1 MPELLRVLLVEDSE
15 DDAALTLHQI
25 AKGGY
30 EPRHRRV
37 DNEEAMRSA
46 LAEQEWDLILSD
58 YNMPGFSGM
67 AALELLHETGLDI
80 PFIIIS
86 GAIGE
91 ETAVELMKVGAH
103 DYIMKDNLVRLVPAI
118 ERELREARIR
128 RARHRAE
135 EDLRLA
141 AQVFESSAEG
151 IIITDASSRIL
162 RVNRAFTEITGYTA
176 EEVIGKTPR
185 AIASG
190 LHGSD
195 FYQHM
200 WDSINEQG
208 FWHGEILDRRKN
220 GEIYPEWLTISAVRD
235 EHDRVTH
242 YIGGFTDLSQQR
254 KAEERIQ
261 HLIHYDALTDLPN
274 RVLFREYFQEAMRVA
289 RRDGTRMAF
298 LHLDLD
304 RFITVN
310 DSLGHQVGDRIL
322 QQVGQR
328 LMGIV
333 RKQDM
338 VARYGG
344 DEFIIAMT
352 NLENMEDVSAFT
364 RLLLDHFT
372 EPFRDEGREIFLT
385 PNIGVAIYPD
395 HAEQYDELIKFADI
409 ALHHAKR
416 PGGAHV
422 ELYRE
427 AMNHEAMARLNLES
441 DLRRAL
447 EREEF
452 RLYYQPQI
460 EIASGRVVGAEAL
473 LRWQRTDGLMVL
485 PDQFIPLLEETGLIV
500 PVGQWVLRQACLD
513 RKRWAQ
519 AGLGRIPIAVNLSPC
534 QFHDRELVSMIRS
547 VLEETSTPSHSL
559 ELEITES
566 SVMDDPDFALSTL
579 EILHQMGI
587 RVAIDDFGTGYSSLS
602 YLKRFPIDVLKIDRS
617 FVTGLPRDEDD
628 AVIIDMIIALAHRL
642 KLCVIAEGV
651 ETAEQL
657 HFLERLGC
665 DRAQGYLHGRPMGD
679 EDFQRHLDSYAG

>member
-1 MPELLRVLLVEDSE
+1 VEDSE

-25 AKGGY
+25 VKGGY
-30 EPRHRRV
+30 EPRHLRV
-37 DNEEAMRSA
+37 DSEAAMRAA
-46 LAEQEWDLILSD
+46 LADQEWDIVLSD
-58 YNMPGFSGM
+58 YNMPGFSGIS
-67 AALELLHETGLDI
+67 ALELLRETGMDI

-91 ETAVELMKVGAH
+91 ETAVEVMKVGAH

-118 ERELREARIR
+118 ERELREAEVR
-128 RARHRAE
+128 RARRRDE

-141 AQVFESSAEG
+141 AEVFESSMEG
-151 IIITDASSRIL
+151 IIITDASTRIL

-176 EEVIGKTPR
+176 EEIVGKTPQ

-195 FYQHM
+195 FYRHM
-200 WDSINEQG
+200 WDSIKEQG

-235 EHDRVTH
+235 EQGEVTH

-254 KAEERIQ
+254 EAEEHIQ

-274 RVLFREYFQEAMRVA
+274 RVLFREYFQDAMRAA
-289 RRDGTRMAF
+289 RRDGKRMAF

-322 QQVGQR
+322 QQVGRR
-328 LMGIV
+328 LMGTA
-333 RKQDM
+333 RRQDL

-352 NLENMEDVSAFT
+352 GLDDMGEVSAFT
-364 RLLLDHFT
+364 RVLLDNFS

-395 HAEQYDELIKFADI
+395 HTENYDELTKFADI
-409 ALHHAKR
+409 ALHQAKR

-427 AMNHEAMARLNLES
+427 AMNHEAMARLDLES
-441 DLRRAL
+441 SLRRAL
-447 EREEF
+447 ERKEF
-452 RLYYQPQI
+452 QLHYQPQVD
-460 EIASGRVVGAEAL
+460 IATGYVIGAESL
-473 LRWQRTDGLMVL
+473 LRWRRPDGRMAL
-485 PDQFIPLLEETGLIV
+485 PGEYIPLLEETGLIV
-500 PVGQWVLRQACLD
+500 PVGRWVLRQACLD
-513 RKRWAQ
+513 RKRWSKT
-519 AGLGRIPIAVNLSPC
+519 GHGRIPIAVNLSPC
-534 QFHDRELVSMIRS
+534 QFHDRQLVEMVRS
-547 VLEETSTPSHSL
+547 VLEETATPPSCL

-579 EILHQMGI
+579 EVLHQMGI
-587 RVAIDDFGTGYSSLS
+587 RIAIDDFGTGYSSLS

-617 FVTGLPRDEDD
+617 FVMGLTEDEND
-628 AVIIDMIIALAHRL
+628 AVIVDMIIALAHRL

-657 HFLERLGC
+657 HFLEKLGC
-665 DRAQGYLHGRPMGD
+665 DRVQGYYHSRPVRCGD
-679 EDFQRHLDSYAG
+679 FHQYLCPGAQ

>member
-1 MPELLRVLLVEDSE
+1 MPDLLRVLLVEDSE

-30 EPRHRRV
+30 ELIHLRV
-37 DNEEAMRSA
+37 DNEGDMRAA
-46 LAEQEWDLILSD
+46 LAEQAWDLILCD
-58 YNMPGFSGM
+58 YNLPGFSGL
-67 AALELLHETGLDI
+67 AALELLHESGLDI

-91 ETAVELMKVGAH
+91 ETAVEIMKLGAH

-118 ERELREARIR
+118 ERELREAGER
-128 RARHRAE
+128 RARRRAE

-141 AQVFESSAEG
+141 AKVFEASAEG
-151 IIITDASSRIL
+151 IMITDADSRIL
-162 RVNRAFTEITGYTA
+162 RVNRAFTEITGYAA

-185 AIASG
+185 TIASG
-190 LHGSD
+190 LHDSD
-195 FYQHM
+195 FYRHM

-235 EHDRVTH
+235 GRDRVTH

-274 RVLFREYFQEAMRVA
+274 RVLFREFFQDAMRAA
-289 RRDGTRMAF
+289 RRGGTRMAF

-304 RFITVN
+304 RFIKIN

-322 QQVGQR
+322 RQVGRR

-333 RKQDM
+333 RNQDM

-352 NLENMEDVSAFT
+352 NLQTMEEVSAFS

-372 EPFRDEGREIFLT
+372 EPFRDDGREIFLT

-395 HAEQYDELIKFADI
+395 HAQHYDELIKFADI

-427 AMNHEAMARLNLES
+427 AMNREAMARLNLES

-452 RLYYQPQI
+452 RLHYQPQVD
-460 EIASGRVVGAEAL
+460 IASGRVIGAEAL
-473 LRWQRTDGLMVL
+473 LRWQRADGRMVL
-485 PDQFIPLLEETGLIV
+485 PEEFIPLLEETGLII
-500 PVGQWVLRQACLD
+500 PVGRWVLRQACLD
-513 RKRWAQ
+513 RKRWGQ

-534 QFHDRELVSMIRS
+534 QFHDRQLVSMIRT
-547 VLEETSTPSHSL
+547 VLEETSTPSRSL

-602 YLKRFPIDVLKIDRS
+602 YLKRFPIDVLKVDRS
-617 FVTGLPRDEDD
+617 FVTGLPHDEDD

-651 ETAEQL
+651 ETEEQL
-657 HFLERLGC
+657 HFLQRLGC
-665 DRAQGYLHGRPMGD
+665 DRAQGYIHGRPMGD
-679 EDFQRHLDSYAG
+679 GAFRRCLAGAG